1 MRKIGKRVLFLIW
14 TVVVLCLGN
23 AGIAGAE
30 EYKEFPVGE
39 DVEVKEDEGF
49 ILTVPEPS
57 KLIFYNA
64 HDLYFS
70 GNGISAEITCS
81 SYSDSKRIL
90 RVPAGTYKIIADD
103 YRTMKIDRI
112 SEDSSTYE
120 QEFNNSFDTAN
131 EIFTDI
137 LYNGNLNLYDDGK
150 CYDEDYYHFTLPES
164 GSISVDLSQNNYLL
178 YEEDTATRNTKEIS
192 SASKYRLK
200 AGSYFLKVYNPD
212 AYRYGYYDDYTLK
225 INYTAEAGG
234 NYEWEKNDTLESANG
249 ISLNTAYTG
258 NIENNSDID
267 YYAVDVT
274 ESGELNLV
282 TEILRQS
289 RSSFTFELLSE
300 DKKVLDT
307 VKSTDNPTAFG
318 KSIFVQPG
326 KYYAKVTSG
335 SYGSEDY
342 KLTFQFQPKTR
353 ISAITLTSSK
363 TSYEVGNTDH
373 ITASIEPE
381 NASSKDLTWSTND
394 SSVIKVDGDGNITC
408 VGEGKAYVIATAK
421 DGSNVKKELLITVTK
436 PAGTP
441 GAQKPDPK
449 ADQNPTP
456 DTDSEE
462 DKDISSWNEDDDWED
477 ESDDCTLCY
486 IGKTS
491 GKWNKKFRPYTT
503 EYVLTLKSRV
513 SKVVLEPET
522 SDDNATYTIEG
533 KKWEAVQVKVGRGR
547 KSTVRIKVTAEN
559 GDTMTYK
566 ITIKRK
572 K

>member
-1 MRKIGKRVLFLIW
+1 M
-14 TVVVLCLGN
+14 
-23 AGIAGAE
+23 
-30 EYKEFPVGE
+30 
-39 DVEVKEDEGF
+39 
-49 ILTVPEPS
+49 
-57 KLIFYNA
+57 
-64 HDLYFS
+64 
-70 GNGISAEITCS
+70 
-81 SYSDSKRIL
+81 
-90 RVPAGTYKIIADD
+90 
-103 YRTMKIDRI
+103 
-112 SEDSSTYE
+112 
-120 QEFNNSFDTAN
+120 
-131 EIFTDI
+131 
-137 LYNGNLNLYDDGK
+137 
-150 CYDEDYYHFTLPES
+150 
-164 GSISVDLSQNNYLL
+164 SQNNYSL

-200 AGSYFLKVYNPD
+200 AGSYFLKVYSRDSYSCND
-212 AYRYGYYDDYTLK
+212 DDYTLK

-234 NYEWEKNDTLESANG
+234 NYEWEENDTPESANA

-258 NIENNSDID
+258 NIENSSDVD

-274 ESGELNLV
+274 ESGDLNLV

-307 VKSTDNPTAFG
+307 VKSTDNPTSVG

-342 KLTFQFQPKTR
+342 KLTFHFQEKTR

-394 SSVIKVDGDGNITC
+394 SSVIKVDGNGNITC

-477 ESDDCTLCY
+477 ESDDCTLCC